1 VTKTTTAPTP
11 DLTTLDEQITAAA
24 REREQTERSALL
36 TAYGGEMMT
45 DTRSNAQAAT
55 VIGRRHR
62 GGGPMTRR
70 HGAMSTPRR
79 TVGLSRR
86 SALCPGSAGLAAA
99 LVGPGGQTA
108 AAHGPAKEAPTVA
121 VQVYLASPLGFAA
134 STRPFMEHLTQELSG
149 LVTVVNPWD
158 DHRFDD
164 ALASAQTLEGRGE
177 RLAKLAAVNAEI
189 GRTNEDKIRGC
200 DAMIAVLDGVDVD
213 SGTASEIGFAYAL
226 GKRVFGL
233 RTDFRLTGDNEA
245 ALVNLQ
251 VRYWI
256 DASGGNAVTSLGA
269 LRTAVGAWTAGGASG
284 TARRVP

>member
-1 VTKTTTAPTP
+1 MTTTTTAPPP
-11 DLTTLDEQITAAA
+11 DLTTLDAQI
-24 REREQTERSALL
+24 
-36 TAYGGEMMT
+36 
-45 DTRSNAQAAT
+45 
-55 VIGRRHR
+55 
-62 GGGPMTRR
+62 
-70 HGAMSTPRR
+70 
-79 TVGLSRR
+79 
-86 SALCPGSAGLAAA
+86 
-99 LVGPGGQTA
+99 A
-108 AAHGPAKEAPTVA
+108 AAHGPAKEAPAVA
-121 VQVYLASPLGFAA
+121 VPVYLASPLGFAA
-134 STRPFMEHLTQELSG
+134 STRPFMEQLTQELSG

-164 ALASAQTLEGRGE
+164 ALASAQTLEGRAE
-177 RLAKLAAVNAEI
+177 RLTTLAAVNAEI
-189 GRTNEDKIRGC
+189 GRINEDKIRGC

-226 GKRVFGL
+226 SKRVFGL

-256 DASGGNAVTSLGA
+256 DASGGSAVTSLGA